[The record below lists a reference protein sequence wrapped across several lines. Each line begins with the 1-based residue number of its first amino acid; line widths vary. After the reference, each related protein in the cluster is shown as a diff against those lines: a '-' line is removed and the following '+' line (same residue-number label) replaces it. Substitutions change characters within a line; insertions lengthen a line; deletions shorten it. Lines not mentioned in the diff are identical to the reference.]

1 MFEAEPVLEVRD
13 LAVRYAADGQ
23 AGPAAVEGVSFDLDA
38 GQVLGVAGA
47 SGSGKTTLALSLAG
61 LLPDSA
67 RVLGGRVRF
76 RGRDLLG
83 LPESALQP
91 LRGAELAVVFQEPGL
106 SLNPVLPV
114 GEQIAEVI
122 RAHRRWDRER
132 CRAKALASM
141 SRVGLPAPDRLY
153 AAFPHELSH
162 GQRQRVTIAQAVC
175 CEPVLLV
182 ADEPTSGLD
191 STTRAEI
198 LGLLAEL
205 RDRMGLA
212 LLLVSH
218 DLGTLAALA
227 DRLLVLY
234 AGRVVEAGP
243 LLEVFRRPRHPHTRE
258 LLSAIPRPG
267 TRQGLGV
274 RPGRSAEL
282 LRASGLSKRYLR
294 RGGSEGAREVQ
305 ALDGVDLELAAGA
318 TLALVGES
326 GSGKSTLARCL
337 AGLEEP
343 DRGEIVLEGRS
354 QLIFQDS
361 ATALNPRL
369 RAVEIVEEPLVVQ
382 RRGSGPERRR
392 RALEL
397 FERVGLA
404 AGFATRRPLELSGGQ
419 RQRLAIARALAVE
432 PRLLILDE
440 ALAGLD
446 VSSQAQILSLL
457 LELQAAHALAYL
469 LISHDLGLVAAVADE
484 VAVLHEGRIVER
496 GPAAAVLAAPQHAKT
511 RALVAAILELPA

>member
-1 MFEAEPVLEVRD
+1 VVEAERVLEVRD
-13 LAVRYAADGQ
+13 LTVAYAIGGEPA
-23 AGPAAVEGVSFDLDA
+23 PAAVDGVSFDLAA

-47 SGSGKTTLALSLAG
+47 SGSGKTTLVLALAG
-61 LLPDSA
+61 LLPGAA

-76 RGRDLLG
+76 RGRELLE

-91 LRGAELAVVFQEPGL
+91 LRGAELAMVFQEPGL
-106 SLNPVLPV
+106 ALNPVLPV
-114 GEQIAEVI
+114 GEQVAEVV
-122 RAHRRWDRER
+122 RAHRGWDEAR
-132 CRAKALASM
+132 CREQAVASM
-141 SRVGLPAPDRLY
+141 SRVGLHERLY

-198 LGLLAEL
+198 LALLAEL
-205 RDRMGLA
+205 RDRLGLA

-218 DLGTLAALA
+218 DLGTLAAHA

-234 AGRVVEAGP
+234 DGRVVEAGRVR
-243 LLEVFRRPRHPHTRE
+243 EVFEQPRHSHTRE

-267 TRQGLGV
+267 ARRGHGV
-274 RPGRSAEL
+274 RQPRPPEVV
-282 LRASGLSKRYLR
+282 RASGLFKRYLR
-294 RGGSEGAREVQ
+294 RGGPGGTVEVR
-305 ALDGVDLELAAGA
+305 ALDGVDLALAAAA
-318 TLALVGES
+318 TLAIVGES

-337 AGLEEP
+337 AGLEAP
-343 DRGEIVLEGRS
+343 DRGEIVLEGGS

-369 RAVEIVEEPLVVQ
+369 RAVEIVEEPLVIL
-382 RRGSGPERRR
+382 RRGSGRERRR

-397 FERVGLA
+397 FERVGLSGDFA
-404 AGFATRRPLELSGGQ
+404 ARRPLELSGGQ

-440 ALAGLD
+440 ALTGLD
-446 VSSQAQILSLL
+446 VSSQAQILDLL
-457 LELQAAHALAYL
+457 RELQAAHALACL
-469 LISHDLGLVAAVADE
+469 LISHDLGVVAAVADE
-484 VAVLHEGRIVER
+484 VAVLHQGRIVER
-496 GPAAAVLAAPQHAKT
+496 GPVAGVLAAPQHDET
-511 RALVAAILELPA
+511 RALVAAIPAPPA